1 MKNSPFVSIML
12 PAYKGFALCKSI
24 QSILDQTY
32 TDFELIILN
41 DCSPDNLE
49 DMIRSFND
57 PRIRYYG
64 NEENMGRTNLV
75 GVWNKLLSL
84 SRGEF
89 GVIAGIISGMLHVA
103 IVMCTSQMY
112 SGLNLY
118 NNGFSTGW
126 VAIFMVPFLESFMR
140 RFGRKN
146 RVR

>member
-57 PRIRYYG
+57 PRIRYYC

-89 GVIAGIISGMLHVA
+89 GVIAGDDDIYEKDYLQEMIDLSRKYPSVELFHSPVNIINSNDE
-103 IVMCTSQMY
+103 I
-112 SGLNLY
+112 
-118 NNGFSTGW
+118 TGKSS
-126 VAIFMVPFLESFMR
+126 P
-140 RFGRKN
+140 
-146 RVR
+146 